1 MTMRLPVMA
10 KDAIKEALMDHLGGA
25 EPVGAAAFAVQLAV
39 ARTLLESGAGLI
51 LEGAFFRDQ
60 HELSELV
67 KLGRT
72 AVVDCI
78 RHRWTALWTVTSPGK
93 AFATLVI
100 AVSKRS
106 PISEHG
112 YSQERT
118 SRQTLDC
125 RYCEFITQT
134 ASSRRRRT
142 SWPGLSTH
150 CQIPAV
156 HDPGSA
162 YQRRGDRKAAPVH

>member
-72 AVVDCI
+72 AVVY
-78 RHRWTALWTVTSPGK
+78 
-93 AFATLVI
+93 
-100 AVSKRS
+100 VSA
-106 PISEHG
+106 P
-112 YSQERT
+112 
-118 SRQTLDC
+118 LDC
-125 RYCEFITQT
+125 LVDRYVARQGVRHPGHRGLEALPDLRARVLAGAYEPSNLGLPLLRVDNTDGFEPSEANVVAWIVN
-134 ASSRRRRT
+134 ALSDSRRSRSR
-142 SWPGLSTH
+142 
-150 CQIPAV
+150 
-156 HDPGSA
+156 
-162 YQRRGDRKAAPVH
+162 